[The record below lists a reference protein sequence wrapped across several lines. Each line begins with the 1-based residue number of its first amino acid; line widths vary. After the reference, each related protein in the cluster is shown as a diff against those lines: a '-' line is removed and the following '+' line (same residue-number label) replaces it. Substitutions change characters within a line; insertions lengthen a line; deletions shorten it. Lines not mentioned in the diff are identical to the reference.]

1 MEMESPAENRQR
13 YADRPALPEP
23 VAGTIF
29 PAGEVAGARMDGP
42 AAQAVLEKLELDHIG
57 ILVKDL
63 ETAISTFRSLFGYR
77 QATVP
82 VVNTRQKVRVV
93 FLEREGSL
101 PLKLFEAVEP
111 NSALARAARS
121 GGVLHHLAYYTE
133 DLEGTIES
141 LVALGARVLSPP
153 QPGEAFDDHPIAFL
167 YAGSGM
173 NVELVTTRNWRGRIR
188 PAAARRTGSA
198 TGATVDDPVPGRKA
212 GGSDGI

>member
-1 MEMESPAENRQR
+1 M
-13 YADRPALPEP
+13 
-23 VAGTIF
+23 AGT
-29 PAGEVAGARMDGP
+29 
-42 AAQAVLEKLELDHIG
+42 AAHEILEGLELDHIG

-63 ETAISTFRSLFGYR
+63 DSAVTTFRTLFGYR

-93 FLEREGSL
+93 FLEKEGSL

-121 GGVLHHLAYYTE
+121 GGVLHHLAYYTD

-141 LVALGARVLSPP
+141 LVSLGARVLSPP

-167 YAGSGM
+167 YVGSGM
-173 NVELVTTRNWRGRIR
+173 NVELVTTRDWRGRIR
-188 PAAARRTGSA
+188 AAAPARTGTTA
-198 TGATVDDPVPGRKA
+198 EPADAMDLERKV

>member
-1 MEMESPAENRQR
+1 MAPGSSAHE
-13 YADRPALPEP
+13 
-23 VAGTIF
+23 
-29 PAGEVAGARMDGP
+29 
-42 AAQAVLEKLELDHIG
+42 VLEGLELDHIG
-57 ILVKDL
+57 ILVRDL
-63 ETAISTFRSLFGYR
+63 DSAVSTFRTLFGYR

-111 NSALARAARS
+111 GSALARAARS
-121 GGVLHHLAYYTE
+121 GGVLHHLAYYTA
-133 DLEGTIES
+133 DLDGTIDS

-167 YAGSGM
+167 YVGSGM
-173 NVELVTTRNWRGRIR
+173 NVELVTTREWRGRIR
-188 PAAARRTGSA
+188 AAVPGQAGALARS
-198 TGATVDDPVPGRKA
+198 DESSWDPGRKA

>member
-1 MEMESPAENRQR
+1 MS
-13 YADRPALPEP
+13 
-23 VAGTIF
+23 
-29 PAGEVAGARMDGP
+29 GP
-42 AAQAVLEKLELDHIG
+42 ATREVLERLELDHIG
-57 ILVKDL
+57 ILVRDL
-63 ETAISTFRSLFGYR
+63 DSAVTTFRTLFGYR

-121 GGVLHHLAYYTE
+121 GGVLLHLAYYTE
-133 DLEGTIES
+133 DLEGTIDS
-141 LVALGARVLSPP
+141 LVTLGARVLSSP

-173 NVELVTTRNWRGRIR
+173 NVELVTTRDWRGRIR
-188 PAAARRTGSA
+188 PAAQRTTAGAARPGE
-198 TGATVDDPVPGRKA
+198 VPEPERRV

>member
-1 MEMESPAENRQR
+1 M
-13 YADRPALPEP
+13 
-23 VAGTIF
+23 AGPTTR
-29 PAGEVAGARMDGP
+29 E
-42 AAQAVLEKLELDHIG
+42 VLEGLELDHIG

-63 ETAISTFRSLFGYR
+63 DSAVTTFRTLFGYR

-93 FLEREGSL
+93 FLEKEGSL

-133 DLEGTIES
+133 DLDGTIAS
-141 LVALGARVLSPP
+141 LVSLGARVLSPP

-167 YAGSGM
+167 YVGSGM
-173 NVELVTTRNWRGRIR
+173 NVELVTTRDWRGRIR
-188 PAAARRTGSA
+188 VAAAKRSA
-198 TGATVDDPVPGRKA
+198 ARAGFADDSVEPERKV